1 MRRRHDVRDRPTVDA
16 LQPWRIAT
24 MRERLMGLLLFVCV
38 LAGYLFS
45 FTTRI
50 KLILPRRAQG
60 GVDRC

>member
-1 MRRRHDVRDRPTVDA
+1 MWRRHDVRDGPTVDA

-45 FTTRI
+45 FTVDQPAHNGDS
-50 KLILPRRAQG
+50 LVSAASG
-60 GVDRC
+60 G